1 MGKLR
6 VGAANH
12 HWFADSL
19 DVWSHGANLGTVDRP
34 DKGGNILVPGELA
47 EREHTSRVGRLI
59 IFDDELNWSPEHT
72 ACFVHLFSS
81 ELCALTLVKT
91 GFSKGSSE
99 RSHHADFERLCC
111 APKTGEHAQ
120 HTG

>member
-19 DVWSHGANLGTVDRP
+19 DVWGHSVNLGTVDGS
-34 DKGGNILVPGELA
+34 DKRGNILVPGELA
-47 EREHTSRVGRLI
+47 EREHTSRVGRLV
-59 IFDDELNWSPEHT
+59 IFEDELDWSAEH
-72 ACFVHLFSS
+72 AARFVHLFSR
-81 ELCALTLVKT
+81 ELCALTLVET
-91 GFSKGSSE
+91 GFSKGSCE
-99 RSHHADFERLCC
+99 RSHHTDLERLCC

-120 HTG
+120 HT